1 MPGLLAALIVIAL
14 IAAGAIAYAV
24 RESRRG
30 RVQQG
35 RDTEQLALA
44 RVQQG
49 RDTEQLAVA
58 RVQIES
64 ERRTAELEAKDAAIK
79 LRAALEEELR
89 ERRAEAGRQEVR
101 VQQREEQLDR
111 RLDEVTSRH
120 LAITEREQQLAA
132 AQTEL
137 EAARAEE
144 QRVLERIAG
153 LTREE
158 ARQQVLAELEHEL
171 VVEKAERIRRAEVEL
186 RADVAAQS
194 RELLV
199 TTIQRHAADQ
209 TGETSVTVVPLPNDE
224 VKGRIMG
231 REGRN
236 IRALEAATGV
246 DLIID
251 DTPEAVVL
259 SGFDPIRREVARV
272 TLNRLL
278 ADGRIHPARIEEM
291 VAKARTEVGQRVT
304 EEGERA
310 LFELGL
316 QGVHPEVVKLVGTLR
331 FRYSYGQNVLAHSK
345 EVGFLS
351 GMIAAEIGADEHL
364 AKEAGMLH
372 DIGKA
377 VDHEVE
383 GSHAVIGGEILRRL
397 GRPEAVIQAVRSHH
411 YDVEPTGVIAF
422 TVLTADAISASRP
435 GARRETLSSYI
446 KRLEKLEEIANGFEG
461 VDRSFALQAG
471 REVRI
476 MVRPDRIDD
485 AQATVLARDIVRRI
499 ESDMSYPGTIK
510 VTVVRETRAVDYA
523 K

>member
-1 MPGLLAALIVIAL
+1 MPGLLAALVIVVL
-14 IAAGAIAYAV
+14 IAVGAVVYAV
-24 RESRRG
+24 RASRQS

-35 RDTEQLALA
+35 HGVEQLESA
-44 RVQQG
+44 R
-49 RDTEQLAVA
+49 L
-58 RVQIES
+58 QIES
-64 ERRTAELEAKDAAIK
+64 ERRAAEIEAKDAALK
-79 LRAALEEELR
+79 LRSALEEELR
-89 ERRAEAGRQEVR
+89 ERRAEAARQEQR

-111 RLDEVTSRH
+111 RLDEVTTRH

-132 AQTEL
+132 VQAEL
-137 EAARAEE
+137 ETARAQE
-144 QRVLERIAG
+144 QVERERIAG

-158 ARQQVLAELEHEL
+158 ARQEILAGLDRELL
-171 VVEKAERIRRAEVEL
+171 VEKAERIRRADLEL
-186 RADVAAQS
+186 RSEVDAQS
-194 RELLV
+194 REILI

-209 TGETSVTVVPLPNDE
+209 AGETSVSVVPLPNDE
-224 VKGRIMG
+224 VKGRIIG

-251 DTPEAVVL
+251 DTPEAVIL

-291 VAKARTEVGQRVT
+291 VAKARTEVGARIT
-304 EEGERA
+304 EEGEQA

-316 QGVHPEVVKLVGTLR
+316 QGVHPELVKLVGTLR
-331 FRYSYGQNVLAHSK
+331 FRFSYGQNVLAHSK
-345 EVGFLS
+345 EVGFLA
-351 GMIAAEIGADEHL
+351 GMIAAELGVDERL

-397 GRPEAVIQAVRSHH
+397 GRPEAVIHAVQSHH
-411 YDVEPTGVIAF
+411 YDIEPTGIIAF
-422 TVLTADAISASRP
+422 TVLSADAISAARP

-461 VDRSFALQAG
+461 VERSFALQAG
-471 REVRI
+471 REIRI
-476 MVRPDRIDD
+476 MVKPDRIDD
-485 AQATVLARDIVRRI
+485 ARATVLARDIVRRI
-499 ESDMSYPGTIK
+499 ESEMSYPGTIK